1 MKKVVIELDKNLTE
15 NEILIY
21 KNGKLLSVDIH
32 ELLVPEIIK
41 LRELEQNILQYQE
54 EVNKNLNTMAKAIKT
69 LIGE

>member
-21 KNGKLLSVDIH
+21 KEGKLFSVDIH
-32 ELLVPEIIK
+32 ELLVPEINK
-41 LRELEQNILQYQE
+41 LRELEKNILQYQE